1 MSKINPFT
9 IRQAQNPGNPLT
21 ENLDFQPQTLKTSK
35 SPKIRRGSTSNQNKM
50 HQNHILKISKHQLN
64 NQLGF

>member
-21 ENLDFQPQTLKTSK
+21 ENLDFQPQFYKKK
-35 SPKIRRGSTSNQNKM
+35 SQLNPQNKQIP
-50 HQNHILKISKHQLN
+50 QNSTWVYL
-64 NQLGF
+64 